1 MLIKRRVGA
10 DTNWPMWFDTVSTNT
25 DNVMQLNLQNA
36 EAAASTFFNSSDTTT
51 TTFPLGSGG
60 GQTNDSDGDSD
71 TYIAYVWA
79 EIPGFSKFG
88 TYVGN
93 GASDGPFI
101 SCGFKPALI
110 WVKNVSSGSTD
121 WIILD
126 TTTSNSQHAGNPM
139 FRRFA
144 VNQNSAQGNDDTTTA
159 RYDFYSNGFKSVGGD
174 GTFANTNGDN
184 YFYCAWAETPTS
196 NLYGAQA
203 NAR

>member
-1 MLIKRRVGA
+1 MSSSSALNGTSAISSTIVKLGANEGSNGSTDDMLMYAWHSV
-10 DTNWPMWFDTVSTNT
+10 
-25 DNVMQLNLQNA
+25 
-36 EAAASTFFNSSDTTT
+36 
-51 TTFPLGSGG
+51 
-60 GQTNDSDGDSD
+60 
-71 TYIAYVWA
+71 
-79 EIPGFSKFG
+79 PGVQKFG

-110 WVKNVSSGSTD
+110 WVKNISSNSTD
-121 WIILD
+121 WVIFD

-174 GTFANTNGDN
+174 GTFANTNGDI
-184 YFYCAWAETPTS
+184 YLYCAWAETPTS